1 MVHVMMTRNVQT
13 LTTTHQIHKEEEK
26 DKVEKERV
34 KTTEKDIKKDT
45 IKTIEEDQNNEKK
58 VYQHQKDRTNPT
70 HQQETKIKNKELH
83 EAVRNNPKPVYQH
96 RKVHQEHQA
105 KDEVKVQTDGEDHED
120 CQKKE
125 YQKPHHVLTT

>member
-1 MVHVMMTRNVQT
+1 MTRNVQT
-13 LTTTHQIHKEEEK
+13 LTTIHQIPKEEEK

-34 KTTEKDIKKDT
+34 KTTEKDIIKDT
-45 IKTIEEDQNNEKK
+45 TKTIEEDQNIAKK
-58 VYQHQKDRTNPT
+58 VYQHQKDRTDPA

-96 RKVHQEHQA
+96 RKAHQEHQV

-120 CQKKE
+120 RQKEE
-125 YQKPHHVLTT
+125 YQKLHHVSTT